1 MQAITRVLEDAPAEV
16 VEEAAPSLVQLAQR
30 VDPQRLG
37 AVTRHLRHTFA
48 PEAVVGEE
56 AHNRERRRLHLSESM
71 DGVYHLDGVLD
82 AETGAMLRTALDS
95 LMSPPARDDER
106 SWPQRRHDSLRELL
120 RRQLD
125 SGELPQVGGQRPHL
139 TLTASVETLA
149 RMPGS
154 KAADLEWGQPVS
166 GEFLRRVACDC
177 ELTCVLVDE
186 GGDPLSVG
194 RTSRTFTAA
203 QRRALAARDR
213 GCVLC
218 GRPAAWCESHHLV
231 HWIDGG
237 ETSVEKRGAGLQP
250 LPSPAA
256 RRRLPAGARA
266 GPDLDRD
273 PRPTATLT

>member
-1 MQAITRVLEDAPAEV
+1 M
-16 VEEAAPSLVQLAQR
+16 
-30 VDPQRLG
+30 
-37 AVTRHLRHTFA
+37 
-48 PEAVVGEE
+48 
-56 AHNRERRRLHLSESM
+56 
-71 DGVYHLDGVLD
+71 
-82 AETGAMLRTALDS
+82 
-95 LMSPPARDDER
+95 
-106 SWPQRRHDSLRELL
+106 
-120 RRQLD
+120 
-125 SGELPQVGGQRPHL
+125 GGQRPHL